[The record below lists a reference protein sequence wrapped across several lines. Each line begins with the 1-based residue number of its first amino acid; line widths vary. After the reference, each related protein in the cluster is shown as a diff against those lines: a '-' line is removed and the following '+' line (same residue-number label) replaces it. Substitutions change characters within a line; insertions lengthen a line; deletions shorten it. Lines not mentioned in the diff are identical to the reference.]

1 MTFVVRW
8 QTTREQVTV
17 VTNDGEV
24 TRAQYGNT
32 DAREGA
38 QVFVCEG
45 RSCVELA
52 RGSAARATLRLR
64 RPDRRSC
71 TS

>member
-32 DAREGA
+32 DAR
-38 QVFVCEG
+38 
-45 RSCVELA
+45 
-52 RGSAARATLRLR
+52 
-64 RPDRRSC
+64 
-71 TS
+71 